1 MRRHIPLDL
10 QDFVNDALKTELRKS
25 VDVLGVRLSEWRTSI
40 DTSLRIP
47 IQHPHASADPQNCFG
62 TSCREERHPTPAP
75 CGDIPHW
82 LRRICWNPAAGQ
94 NLGIFSALSG
104 AGHRGTPPSL
114 RLAVEDLQLSAEQR
128 NTLGASS
135 REGRHPTRG
144 RCHWRLPPVRCP
156 PPGTI
161 WIQRYDQHRRISDPW
176 NAMRRHPQRN
186 FRDSRVLAGTASAVR
201 ASSGQN
207 EL

>member
-82 LRRICWNPAAGQ
+82 LRRICWIPAAGQ
-94 NLGIFSALSG
+94 NLAIFTGLSG
-104 AGHRGTPPSL
+104 AGHRGTPPPLTLCGVPL
-114 RLAVEDLQLSAEQR
+114 RTSSSALSSGTPWEQAPARGATPRVVAATGVCLRCAALHQARSGSKDTTNIAEFR
-128 NTLGASS
+128 T
-135 REGRHPTRG
+135 
-144 RCHWRLPPVRCP
+144 
-156 PPGTI
+156 PGTRCVAI
-161 WIQRYDQHRRISDPW
+161 PSETF
-176 NAMRRHPQRN
+176 AT
-186 FRDSRVLAGTASAVR
+186 L
-201 ASSGQN
+201 
-207 EL
+207 E